1 MKLPKTLQPL
11 LALLYLFASA
21 CTSLPVANK
30 TAGERLES
38 KILKRA
44 QPLDFSALD
53 VQEERSRGALALALL
68 GKGLPIA
75 VEGIK
80 TLIRKD
86 QEKYTAS
93 YQQVKS
99 NLYFYDKPSAI
110 SSLDPQNIQFGGLEL
125 TRYITPKKTKQ
136 EEVALRMRFELADD
150 PQSLYNLLNNSLFQ
164 LRLSELDLNY
174 AKAKIPAAR
183 WYMPWT
189 LIYANNDKLNLDIA
203 ITFYASWISEQGQIH
218 NNEKLG
224 LALLTLRDIPINN
237 PQALENY
244 QNKLRNTT
252 LDGYFYLVPRS
263 AGSYVSANKEIAKG
277 FGQGVYSVDIS
288 VTESGRE
295 KFVNR
300 IIFDNVDDALDK
312 LPKALNLQ

>member
-1 MKLPKTLQPL
+1 MRALFL
-11 LALLYLFASA
+11 LLSLSLAA

-38 KILKRA
+38 TIIPRS
-44 QPLDFSALD
+44 QPLDFSRLEA
-53 VQEERSRGALALALL
+53 QEERSRGALTLALL
-68 GKGLPIA
+68 CKGLPIA
-75 VEGIK
+75 VNGIK
-80 TLIRKD
+80 TLIKRD

-110 SSLDPQNIQFGGLEL
+110 SSLDPHHIQFQGLEL
-125 TRYITPKKTKQ
+125 TRYVTNKRKEAP
-136 EEVALRMRFELADD
+136 EEVALRMRFEMAQD

-164 LRLSELDLNY
+164 LRLSELDMNY

-183 WYMPWT
+183 WYLPWT
-189 LIYANNDKLNLDIA
+189 LIYQKNGKLNLDIA
-203 ITFYASWISEQGQIH
+203 ITFYASWISEHGHIY

-224 LALLTLRDIPINN
+224 LAILTLRDIPIND
-237 PQALENY
+237 PLALEAY
-244 QNKLRNTT
+244 QHSMQNKL

-263 AGSYVSANKEIAKG
+263 AGSYINADKEVVKG

-288 VTESGRE
+288 ITESG
-295 KFVNR
+295 KQQFVNR
-300 IIFDNVDDALDK
+300 VIFENVDDALDK
-312 LPKALNLQ
+312 LPRSLNLQ